1 MSELT
6 LNSLEKDSM
15 IKIIDDYKPRLEQL
29 QEMVGGNIEV
39 LTFNNGDTLVTNQDG
54 RMMNLKYNGGA
65 TKVGQEGA
73 SVGGIGVVGEAVV
86 VKKGWMNI
94 EIETE

>member
-6 LNSLEKDSM
+6 VNSLEKDSM
-15 IKIIDDYKPRLEQL
+15 IKIIDDYKPSLEKL

-39 LTFNNGDTLVTNQDG
+39 LTLNNGDTLVTNQDG
-54 RMMNLKYNGGA
+54 RMMNLNYNSET
-65 TKVGQEGA
+65 TKIFQENTSVKGIDIVGQ
-73 SVGGIGVVGEAVV
+73 AVV

>member
-15 IKIIDDYKPRLEQL
+15 IKIIDDYKPSLEKL

-39 LTFNNGDTLVTNQDG
+39 LTLNNGDTLVTNRDG
-54 RMMNLKYNGGA
+54 RMMNLNYNSEA
-65 TKVGQEGA
+65 TKIYQENTSVKGIDIVGQ
-73 SVGGIGVVGEAVV
+73 AVV

>member
-15 IKIIDDYKPRLEQL
+15 LKIIDDYKPSLEKL
-29 QEMVGGNIEV
+29 QEMVGSNIEV
-39 LTFNNGDTLVTNQDG
+39 LTLKNGDILVINREG
-54 RMMNLKYNGGA
+54 KRLNLNYNSEA
-65 TKVGQEGA
+65 TKIYQENTSVKGIDIVGQ
-73 SVGGIGVVGEAVV
+73 AVV

>member
-15 IKIIDDYKPRLEQL
+15 IKIIDDYKPSLEKL

-39 LTFNNGDTLVTNQDG
+39 ITLKNGDILVINRG
-54 RMMNLKYNGGA
+54 GKRMNLNYNSED
-65 TKVGQEGA
+65 TKIYQENTSVKGIDIVGQ
-73 SVGGIGVVGEAVV
+73 AVV

>member
-15 IKIIDDYKPRLEQL
+15 IKIIDDYKPSLEKL

-39 LTFNNGDTLVTNQDG
+39 LTLNNGDTRNITRFYRTIVTWDLFG
-54 RMMNLKYNGGA
+54 F
-65 TKVGQEGA
+65 
-73 SVGGIGVVGEAVV
+73 
-86 VKKGWMNI
+86 KKKLY
-94 EIETE
+94 

>member
-6 LNSLEKDSM
+6 VNSLEKDSM
-15 IKIIDDYKPRLEQL
+15 IKIIDDYKPSLEKL

-39 LTFNNGDTLVTNQDG
+39 LTLNNGDTLVTNQDG
-54 RMMNLKYNGGA
+54 RMMNLNYNSEAIKIYEENTSVKGIDI
-65 TKVGQEGA
+65 VGQ
-73 SVGGIGVVGEAVV
+73 AVV

>member
-1 MSELT
+1 
-6 LNSLEKDSM
+6 
-15 IKIIDDYKPRLEQL
+15 
-29 QEMVGGNIEV
+29 MVGGNIEV

-54 RMMNLKYNGGA
+54 RMMNLNYNSEA
-65 TKVGQEGA
+65 TKIYQENTSVKSIDIVGQ
-73 SVGGIGVVGEAVV
+73 AVV

>member
-15 IKIIDDYKPRLEQL
+15 IKIIDDYKPSLEKL

-39 LTFNNGDTLVTNQDG
+39 LTLNNGDTLVTNQDG
-54 RMMNLKYNGGA
+54 RMMNLNYNSEA
-65 TKVGQEGA
+65 TKIYQE
-73 SVGGIGVVGEAVV
+73 
-86 VKKGWMNI
+86 NDF
-94 EIETE
+94 

>member
-15 IKIIDDYKPRLEQL
+15 IKIIDDYKPSLEKL

-39 LTFNNGDTLVTNQDG
+39 LTLNNGDTLVTNQDG
-54 RMMNLKYNGGA
+54 RMMNLNYNNEA
-65 TKVGQEGA
+65 TKIYQENTSVKGIDIVGQ
-73 SVGGIGVVGEAVV
+73 AVV

>member
-1 MSELT
+1 
-6 LNSLEKDSM
+6 
-15 IKIIDDYKPRLEQL
+15 
-29 QEMVGGNIEV
+29 MVGGNIEV

-54 RMMNLKYNGGA
+54 RMMNLNYNSEA
-65 TKVGQEGA
+65 TKIYQENTSVKCIDIVGQ
-73 SVGGIGVVGEAVV
+73 AVV

>member
-6 LNSLEKDSM
+6 VNSLEKDSM
-15 IKIIDDYKPRLEQL
+15 IKIIDDYKPSLEKL

-39 LTFNNGDTLVTNQDG
+39 LPLNNGDTLVTNQDG
-54 RMMNLKYNGGA
+54 RMMNLNYNSEA
-65 TKVGQEGA
+65 TKIFQENTSVQGIDIVGQ
-73 SVGGIGVVGEAVV
+73 AVV

>member
-6 LNSLEKDSM
+6 VNSLEKESM
-15 IKIIDDYKPRLEQL
+15 IKIIDDYKPSLEKL

-39 LTFNNGDTLVTNQDG
+39 LTLNNGDTLVTNQDG
-54 RMMNLKYNGGA
+54 RMMNLNYNSEA
-65 TKVGQEGA
+65 TKIYQENTGVKGIDIVGQ
-73 SVGGIGVVGEAVV
+73 AVV

-94 EIETE
+94 KIETE

>member
-1 MSELT
+1 
-6 LNSLEKDSM
+6 
-15 IKIIDDYKPRLEQL
+15 
-29 QEMVGGNIEV
+29 MVGGNIEV

-54 RMMNLKYNGGA
+54 RMMNLNYNSED
-65 TKVGQEGA
+65 TKIYQENTSVKGIDIVGQ
-73 SVGGIGVVGEAVV
+73 AVV

>member
-15 IKIIDDYKPRLEQL
+15 IKIIDDYKPSLEKL

-39 LTFNNGDTLVTNQDG
+39 LTLNNGDTLVTNQDG
-54 RMMNLKYNGGA
+54 RMMNLNYNSEATKIYQENGGLD
-65 TKVGQEGA
+65 
-73 SVGGIGVVGEAVV
+73 
-86 VKKGWMNI
+86 
-94 EIETE
+94 

>member
-15 IKIIDDYKPRLEQL
+15 IKIIDDCKPSLEKL

-39 LTFNNGDTLVTNQDG
+39 ITLKNGYILVINRG
-54 RMMNLKYNGGA
+54 GKRMNLNYNSEA
-65 TKVGQEGA
+65 TQIYQENSGMRDMDIVGM
-73 SVGGIGVVGEAVV
+73 AVI
-86 VKKGWMNI
+86 VKKGLMV
-94 EIETE
+94 